1 MKILIFLI
9 FSLFP
14 CLSFSQIPV
23 KEINTEELWQGKVFI
38 DGIVAVR
45 SKGRLIIKEGTEII
59 FKTIDIDND
68 GIGDSELYVEG
79 EIYVYGTESLPVIF
93 TSDKPIKEP
102 SQWKYVMIN
111 HAKYAYFEH
120 AIFES
125 AFSGLQIHFTKGMIK
140 NCTFHSNID
149 GFRFSTSNIYVCN
162 NIMTKNKHGIR
173 YEERDSKGIIE
184 YNHIFDNEIGIFPV
198 TACNDKV
205 IFRYNAIEK
214 NGYNIKVGEEQK
226 KDLTFKNN
234 YFGMIFEKDIK
245 KTIYDKGYDK
255 NLAKINF
262 KPFLKKNVLRS
273 DIKCLKN
280 GY

>member
-1 MKILIFLI
+1 MKFLIFLI
-9 FSLFP
+9 LLFP
-14 CLSFSQIPV
+14 CLSFAQIPV
-23 KEINTEELWQGKVFI
+23 KEINGEEVWQGQVII

-45 SKGRLIIKEGTEII
+45 NEGKLIIKEGTEVV

-79 EIYVYGTESLPVIF
+79 EIYVYGSENLPVIF
-93 TSDKPIKEP
+93 TSDEPIKEP
-102 SQWKYVMIN
+102 SQWKYVMVN
-111 HAKYAYFEH
+111 HAKYAYFEY

-125 AFSGLQIHFTKGMIK
+125 AFSGLQIHFSKGVVK
-140 NCTFHSNID
+140 NCIFRSNVD
-149 GFRFSTSNIYVCN
+149 GFRFSTSNIYVCK

-173 YEERDSKGIIE
+173 YEERDSKGIVE

-198 TACNDKV
+198 TACNDNV
-205 IFRYNAIEK
+205 IFQYNVIEK
-214 NGYNIKVGEEQK
+214 NGYNIKVGDEQK
-226 KDLTFKNN
+226 KDLTFKKN

-245 KTIYDKGYDK
+245 KTIYDKSYDK
-255 NLAKINF
+255 HLPKINF

-273 DIKCLKN
+273 NIKCLEN